1 MLNTFVLNQSQ
12 LPALA
17 TGDRVLVNS
26 TAGLSDGFD
35 YTPALTV
42 CVRRGSF
49 VFVYI
54 GPNVEAMQDE
64 MPLSSYG
71 NQWNLH
77 LEDGFLVNTP
87 DGILHAYSKRDPEY
101 PGISV
106 YLYRSEDEQPIG
118 LSMTEYIPGGEGL
131 CGWDPNNPG
140 LARQE
145 IAEVPVERIE
155 TEDGKPVTNK
165 YGITPA
171 NAGNYRISAG
181 LVTRAW
187 EDELSDVDSHR
198 RVFHYGYDS

>member
-42 CVRRGSF
+42 GVRRGNF

-54 GPNVEAMQDE
+54 GPNGEALQGE
-64 MPLSSYG
+64 LPLSTYG
-71 NQWNLH
+71 RQWNLH
-77 LEDGFLVNTP
+77 LEDGFLITTP
-87 DGILHAYSKRDPEY
+87 EGILHAYSKRDPEY
-101 PGISV
+101 PGIAV
-106 YLYRSEDEQPIG
+106 DLYRSEDDQPIT
-118 LSMTEYIPGGEGL
+118 LSITEYTPAGEGL
-131 CGWDPNNPG
+131 CGYDASNPG
-140 LARQE
+140 LSQQE
-145 IAEVPVERIE
+145 IDEVPVQRIE
-155 TEDGKPVTNK
+155 TEDGKPVSSK
-165 YGITPA
+165 DGITPA

-187 EDELSDVDSHR
+187 EDELSDMDSHR